1 MRIARIARRRRWILG
16 AAGLAVLLI
25 AQCVLARAGG
35 GGGLGGGGGGG
46 GGVGGGGGGGGGLI
60 FWIVY
65 EWIDFCVEQPF
76 IGLPITAVVIVGVY
90 LSHRSALNAYRGNVI
105 RRGADVMDDN
115 RLAEAHA
122 AISQAVPSFDM
133 AAFSGRVQTAFTKV
147 QAAWCAQD
155 LSTVRPFISDGI
167 HERFSLQ
174 IQEQKTL
181 GYRDKM
187 DGVRVISVE
196 LAEMTSDGVFDVATV
211 AIEAEAA
218 DYRVSMKDSSRI
230 SGSTAPQNFVEYWS
244 FLQRQGAKRDASK
257 PGLIEGHCPNCGAEL
272 AMNQSAKCQYCGALL
287 RSGTFDWVL
296 AEITQQSEWRIGR
309 RGEVSGADALR
320 RSDPAFNRVDLE
332 DRVSVMFWRK
342 SAADL
347 AGKVDPLRKIATDD
361 FCARYQ
367 TSLAAGADGQRQFW
381 GDCAVGSVHLLG
393 VLCGGEMDIGLVE
406 VAWEGERLIARSNA
420 PIAMTGQRMQA
431 HHFFVLSRKPG
442 VSSDPGQSVSSAHCV
457 HCGAPLTSDV
467 SSACPF
473 CGTVQNDGTR
483 GWVLG
488 SIVSPSSDDGR
499 ALLAQIQSQAQPSIP
514 AEPAVA
520 SVRMSPA
527 GLLGWAIKTA
537 VADGTIDLSERRF
550 LDELALKSGIT
561 LERLQQMIDMAQ
573 AGTLQIPDPPDQLT
587 ARLWLSTIANAAM
600 VDGTLQPQEANLLTA
615 TARRFGFSDADV
627 NILLRQAKA
636 QRYASARQE
645 LRTARQRGNDGAGA
659 NSN

>member
-1 MRIARIARRRRWILG
+1 
-16 AAGLAVLLI
+16 
-25 AQCVLARAGG
+25 
-35 GGGLGGGGGGG
+35 
-46 GGVGGGGGGGGGLI
+46 
-60 FWIVY
+60 
-65 EWIDFCVEQPF
+65 
-76 IGLPITAVVIVGVY
+76 
-90 LSHRSALNAYRGNVI
+90 
-105 RRGADVMDDN
+105 
-115 RLAEAHA
+115 
-122 AISQAVPSFDM
+122 
-133 AAFSGRVQTAFTKV
+133 
-147 QAAWCAQD
+147 
-155 LSTVRPFISDGI
+155 VRPFISDGI

-196 LAEMTSDGVFDVATV
+196 LAEVTSDGVFDVATV

-218 DYRVSMKDSSRI
+218 DYRVSLADGSRI
-230 SGSTAPQNFVEYWS
+230 SGSTAPQSFVEYWS
-244 FLQRQGAKRDASK
+244 FLQRQGAKRDSSK

-309 RGEVSGADALR
+309 RGDVPGAEQLR
-320 RSDPAFNRVDLE
+320 RTDAAFNRVDLE

-361 FCARYQ
+361 FCAKYQ
-367 TSLAAGADGQRQFW
+367 SALAAGPDGQRQFW

-393 VLCGGEMDIGLVE
+393 VLCGGAMGGTIDMGLVE
-406 VAWEGERLIARSNA
+406 VAWEGEHLIARSNA

-457 HCGAPLTSDV
+457 QCGAPLSSDV
-467 SSACPF
+467 SSGCPF

-488 SIVSPSSDDGR
+488 SIVSPASDEGR
-499 ALLAQIQSQAQPSIP
+499 SLLAQIQSQASGAIP
-514 AEPAVA
+514 ADPAVA
-520 SVRMSPA
+520 SARMSPA

-537 VADGTIDLSERRF
+537 VAGGDIDLSERRF
-550 LDELALKSGIT
+550 LDDLALKSGIT
-561 LERLQQMIDMAQ
+561 ADRLQQLIDMAQ
-573 AGTLQIPDPPDQLT
+573 AGTLQVPDPPDRLT
-587 ARLWLSTIANAAM
+587 AHLWLTTIANAAM
-600 VDGTLQPQEANLLTA
+600 VDGTLHPQEANLLTA

-627 NILLRQAKA
+627 GLLLRQAKA

-645 LRTARQRGNDGAGA
+645 LRTARQRGSDGVDADG
-659 NSN
+659 N